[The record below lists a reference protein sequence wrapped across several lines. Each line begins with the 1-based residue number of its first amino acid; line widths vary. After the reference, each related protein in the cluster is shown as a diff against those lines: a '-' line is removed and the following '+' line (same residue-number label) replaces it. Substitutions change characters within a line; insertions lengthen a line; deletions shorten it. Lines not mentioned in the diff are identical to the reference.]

1 MSQIIQIF
9 NDSSSLTLKLI
20 FLASVI
26 LHILIIVLSIRR
38 KPLEGVTKGKV
49 WITYLVSY
57 WLLGSVAGTIAG
69 AALSL
74 ILQGIFYILSL
85 FNYNHPTEITIYTI
99 AIVVKIITG
108 AITFAVLNKKY
119 LTSKDNIAR
128 EENTTTK
135 QYILLILKLIGIG
148 MLILFAIP
156 LIAIFIAGYLV
167 FKVLGIGNF
176 IGNAAVNR
184 VREVHDDI
192 DIHTY
197 ERQRYSGNVQPHERI
212 ISDSEAEEI
221 KERIKKR
228 NQIFK

>member
-1 MSQIIQIF
+1 M
-9 NDSSSLTLKLI
+9 
-20 FLASVI
+20 
-26 LHILIIVLSIRR
+26 
-38 KPLEGVTKGKV
+38 
-49 WITYLVSY
+49 
-57 WLLGSVAGTIAG
+57 
-69 AALSL
+69 
-74 ILQGIFYILSL
+74 
-85 FNYNHPTEITIYTI
+85 
-99 AIVVKIITG
+99 
-108 AITFAVLNKKY
+108 NKKY

-148 MLILFAIP
+148 ILVLFAIP
-156 LIAIFIAGYLV
+156 LIALFIAGYLV

>member
-26 LHILIIVLSIRR
+26 LHIFIIVLSIRR

-57 WLLGSVAGTIAG
+57 WLLGSVAGSIAG

-74 ILQGIFYILSL
+74 ILQGTFYILSL
-85 FNYNHPTEITIYTI
+85 FNYSHPTEITIYTI
-99 AIVVKIITG
+99 ATAVQFITG

-148 MLILFAIP
+148 ILVLFAIP
-156 LIAIFIAGYLV
+156 LIALFIAGYLV

-184 VREVHDDI
+184 VREVHDNIDI
-192 DIHTY
+192 DTY
-197 ERQRYSGNVQPHERI
+197 ERQRSGNVQPHERI
-212 ISDSEAEEI
+212 ITDYEAKEI

-228 NQIFK
+228 NEKF

>member
-1 MSQIIQIF
+1 M
-9 NDSSSLTLKLI
+9 
-20 FLASVI
+20 
-26 LHILIIVLSIRR
+26 
-38 KPLEGVTKGKV
+38 
-49 WITYLVSY
+49 
-57 WLLGSVAGTIAG
+57 AGTIAG

-85 FNYNHPTEITIYTI
+85 FNYNHPTDIAIYTI
-99 AIVVKIITG
+99 AMVVKIVTG

-148 MLILFAIP
+148 MLVLFAIP
-156 LIAIFIAGYLV
+156 LIALFIAGYLV

-176 IGNAAVNR
+176 IGNVAVNR

-221 KERIKKR
+221 KERIKK
-228 NQIFK
+228 KK

>member
-20 FLASVI
+20 FLASII
-26 LHILIIVLSIRR
+26 LHILIIILSIRR

-57 WLLGSVAGTIAG
+57 WLLGSVAGTIVG
-69 AALSL
+69 AVLSL

-85 FNYNHPTEITIYTI
+85 FNYNHPTDITIYTI
-99 AIVVKIITG
+99 AMVVKIITG

-221 KERIKKR
+221 KERMDNRNKK
-228 NQIFK
+228 F